1 MFSVTEVSPLDSR
14 PLANGRAQHRVDPA
28 AFTVVTSRHSDVKR
42 VLRLDPY
49 SAAMAFIRGQL
60 SIDGDFSSAIRYF
73 LSRPTGRLRQLHQMA
88 MARFLR
94 SRPVSWVRTRGATAR
109 QVSFHYD
116 RSNEFYTQ
124 FLDSRMVYSCAY
136 FRNANVP
143 LEEAQLA
150 KLDHIC
156 RKLNV
161 LPAERFLDIGCGWG
175 GLLIHC
181 AERYGAQATGCT
193 VSSRQAQYAQDLI
206 ESRGLQA
213 RVSLRKAD
221 YRDMTGQYDK
231 IASVGM
237 FEHEGKHRLR
247 QYFSRIHG
255 LLHDDG
261 LFLNHGIV
269 RPEGVEDGPETL
281 FLQREVFPGGSLVHL
296 SDVVRAAGE
305 AGFEV
310 IDIENLRPHYA
321 LTCRAW
327 AQRLRQNADH
337 CCRLIGEAAYRTW
350 LLYISA
356 SALSFEE
363 GVTDVFQVL
372 LAKRGR
378 QAPRP
383 LTRDYM
389 YAA

>member
-1 MFSVTEVSPLDSR
+1 MSPVTEVNPVHPQ
-14 PLANGRAQHRVDPA
+14 PLAYIREQRRVDPA
-28 AFTVVTSRHSDVKR
+28 AFTVVASKHCDVER

-49 SAAMAFIRGQL
+49 SAAMAFIHGQF

-73 LSRPTGRLRQLHQMA
+73 LSQPTGRLR
-88 MARFLR
+88 RLR
-94 SRPVSWVRTRGATAR
+94 QAVLVRCCRSHLVSWARTRGVTAR
-109 QVSFHYD
+109 QVQFHYD

-136 FRNANVP
+136 FRDADVP

-156 RKLNV
+156 RKLNIR
-161 LPAERFLDIGCGWG
+161 PAERFLDVGCGWG

-193 VSSRQAQYAQDLI
+193 VSSSQARYTQDLI
-206 ESRGLQA
+206 NSRRLQA
-213 RVSLRKAD
+213 RVTLRQAD

-237 FEHEGKHRLR
+237 FEHEGRQRLGR
-247 QYFSRIHG
+247 YFKRIHS
-255 LLHDDG
+255 LLRDDG

-281 FLQREVFPGGSLVHL
+281 FLQREVFPGGDLVHL
-296 SDVVRAAGE
+296 SDVVREAGE

-310 IDIENLRPHYA
+310 LDIENLRPHYA
-321 LTCRAW
+321 LTCRA
-327 AQRLRQNADH
+327 
-337 CCRLIGEAAYRTW
+337 
-350 LLYISA
+350 
-356 SALSFEE
+356 
-363 GVTDVFQVL
+363 
-372 LAKRGR
+372 
-378 QAPRP
+378 
-383 LTRDYM
+383 
-389 YAA
+389 

>member
-1 MFSVTEVSPLDSR
+1 MSPVTEINLAHPQ
-14 PLANGRAQHRVDPA
+14 PLAYIREQRRVDPA
-28 AFTVVTSRHSDVKR
+28 GFTVVASKRCDVER

-49 SAAMAFIRGQL
+49 SAAMAFIQGRF

-73 LSRPTGRLRQLHQMA
+73 LNRPTGRLRRLQQTVL
-88 MARFLR
+88 ARCCR
-94 SRPVSWVRTRGATAR
+94 SRLISWARTRGVTAR
-109 QVSFHYD
+109 QVQFHYD
-116 RSNEFYTQ
+116 RCNEFYNQ

-136 FRNANVP
+136 FRNADVP

-150 KLDHIC
+150 KLNHIC

-181 AERYGAQATGCT
+181 AEKYGAQATGCT

-206 ESRGLQA
+206 NSRGLQA
-213 RVSLRKAD
+213 RVSLREAD

-237 FEHEGKHRLR
+237 FEHEGRQRLGR
-247 QYFSRIHG
+247 YFKRIHS
-255 LLHDDG
+255 LLRDDG

-281 FLQREVFPGGSLVHL
+281 FLQREVFPGGDLVHL
-296 SDVVRAAGE
+296 SDVVREAGE

-310 IDIENLRPHYA
+310 LDIENLRPHYA
-321 LTCRAW
+321 LTCRA
-327 AQRLRQNADH
+327 
-337 CCRLIGEAAYRTW
+337 
-350 LLYISA
+350 
-356 SALSFEE
+356 
-363 GVTDVFQVL
+363 
-372 LAKRGR
+372 
-378 QAPRP
+378 
-383 LTRDYM
+383 
-389 YAA
+389 